1 MRSKDTLIITFFL
14 VSLFIISSITNC
26 KSSSDSDATQN
37 NIDTM
42 PVVKEYESDDGLI
55 RAYVS
60 YPKAEISIIEELK
73 VELEIHKPEDVIVIF
88 PSKEDIALTH
98 FTISEISSLET
109 ETMTDDNKDKLSKSF
124 TLTPESVGEG
134 SIDSIK
140 IEYRSEKQNTNDD
153 ESNFVLET
161 NEIIIPIFSYTGIES
176 SDVPFEDELKPES
189 INPDY
194 STLIITLVIIG
205 SVILI
210 AGVVILIVY
219 KLKKNKKQQK
229 DLIVLPPGVKA
240 LKSLRDLRNEGL
252 IDKGEVEL
260 FHRRLSNILR
270 EYIEGRFRIHA
281 PEQTTEEFIWE
292 MSVTKRIKGE
302 HQTILRDYLKQCDLI
317 KFAKYRPPAEYHN
330 EALKIAE
337 DFVKNTSEREE
348 DTDIQKVKIINN
360 V

>member
-14 VSLFIISSITNC
+14 VSLFIISGLTNC
-26 KSSSDSDATQN
+26 KNSSDSNATQN

-42 PVVKEYESDDGLI
+42 PVVKEYGSDDGLI

-73 VELEIHKPEDVIVIF
+73 VELEIHKPEDLLVIF

-109 ETMTDDNKDKLSKSF
+109 ETMTDDKKDKLRKSF

-134 SIDSIK
+134 SIDTIK

-153 ESNFVLET
+153 KSNLFLET
-161 NEIIIPIFSYTGIES
+161 DEIIIPILSYTGIES

-194 STLIITLVIIG
+194 STLIIALVIIG
-205 SVILI
+205 SVLLI
-210 AGVVILIVY
+210 AGIVTLIVY
-219 KLKKNKKQQK
+219 KLKKNKKHQK
-229 DLIVLPPGVKA
+229 DLITLPPHVKA
-240 LKSLRDLRNEGL
+240 LKLLRDLRNEGL
-252 IDKGEVEL
+252 IDKGEVDL
-260 FHRRLSNILR
+260 YHRRLSNILR

-292 MSVTKRIKGE
+292 MSLTKRIKGE
-302 HQTILRDYLKQCDLI
+302 YQTILRDYLKQCDLI
-317 KFAKYRPPAEYHN
+317 KFARYRPPAEYHN
-330 EALKIAE
+330 EALTIAE
-337 DFVKNTSEREE
+337 DFVKNTAEKRDEMVRE
-348 DTDIQKVKIINN
+348 KMNVSNN